1 MIHFVDFKTD
11 EILGYLVNKPG
22 DGKVYWDA
30 VHKRNLKLEE
40 TFEFTMSAN
49 AEPAKYATSRM
60 SVVIEGEDGDFREF
74 IVDINDTHR
83 REKEVV
89 GVASYGELKKQKIL
103 DPIVL
108 DGQSVD
114 TALDFILDGTEWQ
127 RGITEYA
134 GIRKL
139 TFSDP
144 IDAYSALLAVKSLFD
159 VELDFRIET
168 RGNRIVRRV
177 VDVKKR
183 LGMRTSKEVV
193 YSKDL
198 VGVIRQESGGKIIS
212 ALYAMSPEN
221 ELGSRLKVI
230 VKDEEA
236 RQRWSRN
243 GKHVWDI
250 YEPFT
255 DDLSMTVDRLETL
268 AKTELKKR
276 INAAIEYHV
285 EASSIESIFG
295 KEHEKVRL
303 GDYIRVKDEEFSP
316 PLYLD
321 ARVIE
326 IERDITDKAK
336 KTYVLGEFIEY
347 AESDVKR
354 ALYQIKNL
362 EKITYPKGVVDG
374 KLTETSDNIK
384 TDIETGQV
392 PLPGESI
399 TGLIK
404 AEHIDID
411 LNIQSGLPQYSSEWV
426 ENGYGGWST
435 PFYPARPIE
444 DWYNWSVFDYF
455 YFNKRK
461 RYLYIRGA
469 TGLWRLEPD
478 GYATG
483 YVDIQV
489 TDSNLNELA
498 SRSISA
504 WIDKPGNFSIQIDLH
519 SLPGDIPGPYEFYY
533 VRFKPRKTGGTGD
546 LQPYLR
552 LTSRYL
558 HN

>member
-1 MIHFVDFKTD
+1 MPLTWKYRIRRLTYDSFVDFKTD

-108 DGQSVD
+108 DGQTVD

-193 YSKDL
+193 YGKDL

-221 ELGSRLKVI
+221 ELGSRLKVV

-285 EASSIESIFG
+285 EAASIESIFG

-336 KTYVLGEFIEY
+336 KHTCWASL
-347 AESDVKR
+347 SSM
-354 ALYQIKNL
+354 QN
-362 EKITYPKGVVDG
+362 
-374 KLTETSDNIK
+374 
-384 TDIETGQV
+384 QM
-392 PLPGESI
+392 
-399 TGLIK
+399 
-404 AEHIDID
+404 
-411 LNIQSGLPQYSSEWV
+411 SSE
-426 ENGYGGWST
+426 
-435 PFYPARPIE
+435 
-444 DWYNWSVFDYF
+444 
-455 YFNKRK
+455 
-461 RYLYIRGA
+461 LYIK
-469 TGLWRLEPD
+469 LK
-478 GYATG
+478 
-483 YVDIQV
+483 
-489 TDSNLNELA
+489 
-498 SRSISA
+498 IS
-504 WIDKPGNFSIQIDLH
+504 K
-519 SLPGDIPGPYEFYY
+519 
-533 VRFKPRKTGGTGD
+533 K
-546 LQPYLR
+546 
-552 LTSRYL
+552 
-558 HN
+558 